1 MIEPMVFGNFFE
13 DVIFVD
19 NEKHAGMQALALHF
33 DNALSMTLHEIM
45 TPTFWLAIAGI
56 AMAWYFYMGNPVV
69 PIRLRRRFRFLHRL
83 LVEQYYLDKLYEMSI
98 CERHLWLGNVLWKKI
113 DETLIDD
120 WIISRFFVKGTKK
133 LGRVVFKVVDVVMID
148 GVLVNGGSKMVG
160 WIASIVRQLP
170 VGLSVP
176 LRFCHDYRPVVPAVL
191 VCSHQFEIKV

>member
-83 LVEQYYLDKLYEMSI
+83 LVEQYYLDKLYE
-98 CERHLWLGNVLWKKI
+98 RVFVNGTLWLGNVLWKKI

-160 WIASIVRQLP
+160 WIASIVRHFQSGYLYHY
-170 VGLSVP
+170 VFAMIIGLLCLLFWFVP
-176 LRFCHDYRPVVPAVL
+176 ISLR
-191 VCSHQFEIKV
+191 